1 MKMAIVAGGP
11 EELIP
16 DLRTSAYYDFS
27 WIGADRGTF
36 VLLKAGITP
45 VRAFGDFDSLNE
57 NEKSVVFD
65 SGVDLK
71 VFPPE
76 KDKTDLE
83 LALDWALGHAPEEL
97 LIFGATGGRL
107 DHGLAAVQLLLKA
120 ERSRVKCSIIDRK
133 NRVTLLSPG
142 TYYVK
147 RNPDY
152 PYLSFL
158 AMSERVEGLTLRGVK
173 YPLDNADLPV
183 GSSLCISNE
192 AASEDMVV
200 SLSTGFLLMM
210 RCSD

>member
-11 EELIP
+11 ETLIP
-16 DLRTSAYYDFS
+16 NLNAPAYHDCS

-36 VLLKAGITP
+36 ILLKAGIKP
-45 VRAFGDFDSLNE
+45 VCAFGDFDSLKG
-57 NEKSVVFD
+57 NEKSTVFE
-65 SGVDLK
+65 SGIRLR

-83 LALDWALGHAPEEL
+83 LALDWALSKAPEEL

-120 ERSRVKCSIIDRK
+120 VRKNVRCTIIDLK
-133 NRVTLLSPG
+133 NWITLLRPG
-142 TYYVK
+142 TYHVK
-147 RNPDY
+147 RDPGY

-158 AMSERVEGLTLRGVK
+158 ALSEKVRGITLKGVK
-173 YPLDNADLPV
+173 YPLSDADLPI
-183 GSSLCISNE
+183 GSSLCVSNE
-192 AASEDMVV
+192 AVCDVFTV
-200 SLSTGFLLMM
+200 SLSSGFLLMM